1 MNEEVYK
8 FRNGLHILLIP
19 VPNSKALRVE
29 VITEEEYNAHKQNTW
44 FKSVLKKF
52 NLKTEKDEN

>member
-1 MNEEVYK
+1 MKEEAYK

-19 VPNSKALRVE
+19 VLNSNALRVE
-29 VITEEEYNAHKQNTW
+29 VITEKEYNAHQQNTW

-52 NLKTEKDEN
+52 NLKTEKR